1 MLAASAK
8 CRMCSYLIN
17 RLKHRSSMI
26 SPDARV
32 VINVRYFKFKNELDA
47 WRSVDVLQIRIKFD
61 GEDLPW
67 SETPLGT

>member
-17 RLKHRSSMI
+17 QLKHRSSTI
-26 SPDARV
+26 SPDAKV
-32 VINVRYFKFKNELDA
+32 VFNVRYFKFKNEFDA

-67 SETPLGT
+67 L

>member
-1 MLAASAK
+1 
-8 CRMCSYLIN
+8 
-17 RLKHRSSMI
+17 MI